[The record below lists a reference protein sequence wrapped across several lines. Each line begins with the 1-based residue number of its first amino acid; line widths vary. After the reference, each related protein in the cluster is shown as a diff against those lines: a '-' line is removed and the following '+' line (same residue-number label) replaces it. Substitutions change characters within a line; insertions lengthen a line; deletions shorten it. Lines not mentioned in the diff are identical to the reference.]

1 MRVRASSSAKLSQ
14 GGMTE
19 EGFASV
25 LRDTVRTVKAHV
37 SVAVLITLSATM
49 RRDQDSAVA
58 EGLPSFGS
66 IVTC

>member
-1 MRVRASSSAKLSQ
+1 
-14 GGMTE
+14 MTK

-66 IVTC
+66 IVTR